1 MRCKSQ
7 SSIEFLSVYGFAF
20 LIIAL
25 VIAVVFSLSG
35 IPRSIIPSQC
45 TFYGG
50 LTCIDAIYAPT
61 GASHSTLLL
70 DIYDGQAGI
79 LNISTFNATLN
90 SRNSVNGFCVPH
102 EIMQGQT
109 TYCVANFSSSP
120 VLSVGYTGTIQI
132 ASNYCP
138 APPGSFNSG
147 SCILAGK
154 SQYSI
159 TGSVNMH
166 SANVSSTTSI
176 DRAYYM
182 PINVINTQ
190 TGAEPVPFQQ
200 MISFNPSSY
209 SAYESQNLGN
219 IRFYL
224 NGTELYSWCESGCT
238 STSSNAIFWVS
249 VPVVMPAGSTTPLTM
264 YFLPTIVQ
272 YDGIYA
278 GEAPQFS
285 NTYGQYDNGGSVFNL
300 YTGFEGTF
308 VSSPWIIRTN
318 YNENS
323 LVNNGFSVSAAIAN
337 QPNPGE
343 NDTYGSGFGYMYVSS
358 LGSTSG
364 GPEFCWDSAGSC
376 VTSAP
381 LTKVGIYSLAYPG
394 GGATGSAYFLLDS
407 GSGGGSWGVDWAF
420 IATYPYNGVM
430 PSFSLGPVYPVNSM
444 A

>member
-1 MRCKSQ
+1 MGRISELKSIKGFKASKRMGQ
-7 SSIEFLSVYGFAF
+7 NFLMSTDIARMEASYAERKCVVEFGAGSGILTKE
-20 LIIAL
+20 LCAL
-25 VIAVVFSLSG
+25 AKSVIAVEKDTRLFNILREKLDFPNLKLINSDFFDLGGETFNGCNIMVSNVPYSLS
-35 IPRSIIPSQC
+35 SK
-45 TFYGG
+45 T
-50 LTCIDAIYAPT
+50 
-61 GASHSTLLL
+61 
-70 DIYDGQAGI
+70 
-79 LNISTFNATLN
+79 ISWLA
-90 SRNSVNGFCVPH
+90 
-102 EIMQGQT
+102 EKQME
-109 TYCVANFSSSP
+109 A
-120 VLSVGYTGTIQI
+120 VLCLQKDFVGHM
-132 ASNYCP
+132 
-138 APPGSFNSG
+138 
-147 SCILAGK
+147 LA
-154 SQYSI
+154 
-159 TGSVNMH
+159 
-166 SANVSSTTSI
+166 
-176 DRAYYM
+176 R
-182 PINVINTQ
+182 P
-190 TGAEPVPFQQ
+190 
-200 MISFNPSSY
+200 
-209 SAYESQNLGN
+209 
-219 IRFYL
+219 
-224 NGTELYSWCESGCT
+224 
-238 STSSNAIFWVS
+238 
-249 VPVVMPAGSTTPLTM
+249 
-264 YFLPTIVQ
+264 
-272 YDGIYA
+272 
-278 GEAPQFS
+278 
-285 NTYGQYDNGGSVFNL
+285 GSVFNL